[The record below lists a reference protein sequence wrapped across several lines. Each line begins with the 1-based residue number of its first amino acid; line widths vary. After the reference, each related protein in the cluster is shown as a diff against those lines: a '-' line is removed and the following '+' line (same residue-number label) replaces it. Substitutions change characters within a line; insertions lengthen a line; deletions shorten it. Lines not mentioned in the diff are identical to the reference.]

1 MRAGSGQRCRMHG
14 NHTHT
19 RTEWSNVPAHF
30 STTSSDNR
38 EASEVSGLTLVS
50 QPWETKS
57 KSQFSCNSGP
67 KHKLFSVRE
76 GEKETARP

>member
-14 NHTHT
+14 AHTHA
-19 RTEWSNVPAHF
+19 EQSNVPAHF

-50 QPWETKS
+50 QTWETTS

-67 KHKLFSVRE
+67 KHKLFSL
-76 GEKETARP
+76 